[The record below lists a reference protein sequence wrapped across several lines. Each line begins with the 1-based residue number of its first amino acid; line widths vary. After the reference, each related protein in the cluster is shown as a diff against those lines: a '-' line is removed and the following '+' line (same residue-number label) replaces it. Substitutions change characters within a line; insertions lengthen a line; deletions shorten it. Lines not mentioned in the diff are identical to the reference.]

1 VISHL
6 NDGVIYGGDSQLD
19 LTAALKLS
27 FSSEVDEDKFVERAY
42 KDICLRFNQSE
53 NFERILKVLTND

>member
-6 NDGVIYGGDSQLD
+6 NDGVLYGGDSRLD

-27 FSSEVDEDKFVERAY
+27 FSSEVDEDEFVARAY
-42 KDICLRFNQSE
+42 QDICLRFNQSE
-53 NFERILKVLTND
+53 NFETILKVLTND